1 MSDTHIVR
9 QYEEELREIKDKVV
23 RLGGLVEKQISEAVR
38 ALTERDTG
46 LAEAVIEKDKV
57 VNHLEVEIDELC
69 IRILALRQPA
79 ASDLRLI
86 TTALRII
93 TDLERVGD
101 MAENISER
109 VVELNREAPLKPYID
124 LPLMAVSAQK
134 MLKDSI
140 DAFVNGDVGLAGKV
154 LKDDDIVDDLNQK
167 IFGELLG
174 LMQKDHNTVSRAMK
188 VMFISK
194 YMERIG
200 DHATNIAELVIFMV
214 RGKVIRHM
222 KPEEEDCKS

>member
-69 IRILALRQPA
+69 IKILALRQPA

-124 LPLMAVSAQK
+124 LPLMAVS
-134 MLKDSI
+134 DSLI
-140 DAFVNGDVGLAGKV
+140 LSRLADGVILVVWGGVTGKEVVKKSVKSVGSANAKIMGVV
-154 LKDDDIVDDLNQK
+154 LNNL
-167 IFGELLG
+167 
-174 LMQKDHNTVSRAMK
+174 SMK
-188 VMFISK
+188 
-194 YMERIG
+194 
-200 DHATNIAELVIFMV
+200 NAEAYHYPYYNYGTEVKE
-214 RGKVIRHM
+214 G
-222 KPEEEDCKS
+222 